1 MVSLNGLPDNEK
13 EKIEFE
19 IHQIEKEL
27 KIIDILKKAIAK
39 HELDDIQIRA
49 AASSLHSIYNGIE
62 KILLIKTKSLKD
74 DFAIDDKWH
83 TRLVAK
89 AVDYGVITKE

>member
-27 KIIDILKKAIAK
+27 KIIDILKKQLQIMSLMIYK
-39 HELDDIQIRA
+39 SGLLPVHYIQYTMA
-49 AASSLHSIYNGIE
+49 
-62 KILLIKTKSLKD
+62 
-74 DFAIDDKWH
+74 
-83 TRLVAK
+83 
-89 AVDYGVITKE
+89 